1 MPRLYLIISF
11 FIVSFVSNGQVKTKK
26 LIEFADQQFK
36 KGDYIYAIDYYQQAL
51 IQDSNSL
58 ELQWKYAEVQRA
70 YKNYVAAEEYYAKVF
85 ARDDAKIFPASALY
99 LGLMQKQNANY
110 TKAFETFKL
119 AKRKYEKDKNSYLY
133 KKAVQEID
141 ATAWAIKNYS
151 DTLKSLKSLPD
162 EVNSVDAEFGH
173 TIRDNQLIFS
183 SLRAD
188 SVNSKEEAYSKQ
200 YKTRLYKSKIEKG
213 EFNQNERIDAL
224 MIEKL
229 NSGNGT
235 FSLDGSRY
243 YFSLCE
249 DESFNYKCK
258 ILVSNYQNGVWS
270 KIDTLNHLINEK
282 GKNSTMPFITKLN
295 EKEVLFFA
303 SDRTGTKGGLDIW
316 VADVNGSKIGDIQNL
331 SEINTIDNDLSP
343 WFDTTAN
350 RLYFSSSWH
359 YGFGGQDVFSTDYPF
374 SKIENIGQPTNSPAN
389 DLYFFKHKD
398 TIYVSSNRLGTRYS
412 KNPTCCS
419 DIFVK
424 YPLIKKSDIVSSNTI
439 DSLNTYISTSI
450 KKKLP
455 VKLYFQN
462 DRPNPDSW
470 EATTKLNYMSTY
482 KVYQENFEIYKS
494 EVGKG
499 LNLNVAQMKILD
511 LEYFF
516 KNDVDKGAKDLIEFT
531 ELIAK
536 ELASG
541 SRVIITIK
549 GFASPIAKTQY
560 NVNLTKRRIS
570 SLVNFFNE
578 YNYGELKNYL
588 NGSALNG
595 AKLSFE
601 FVPFGEFSA
610 DQTTSD
616 DFYNQKESVY
626 SKEASIERKL
636 HIEEVTFEKGKQIFP
651 LIAKNYVFNAG
662 VRKKG
667 EAIINEFTLI
677 NQSDELVIIKINS
690 NESELSLLPKS
701 YSIEPKSSLI
711 IPFTLN
717 TSKLIGFNR
726 KSFQIQV
733 GGFENQLELFITTEI
748 K

>member
-1 MPRLYLIISF
+1 MPRLYLIAC
-11 FIVSFVSNGQVKTKK
+11 FILVSLVSFTQVKTKK
-26 LIEFADQQFK
+26 LIEFADQQYK
-36 KGDYIYAIDYYQQAL
+36 KGDYVYAIDYYQQAL
-51 IQDSNSL
+51 KQDSNSL
-58 ELQWKYAEVQRA
+58 ELQWKFAEVQRA
-70 YKNYVAAEEYYAKVF
+70 YKNYVVAEEYYAKVF
-85 ARDDAKIFPASALY
+85 ARDDAKLYPASILY
-99 LGLMQKQNANY
+99 LGLMQKQNAKY
-110 TKAFETFKL
+110 PKAFETFKL
-119 AKRKYEKDKNSYLY
+119 AKRKYENDKNNYLY
-133 KKAVQEID
+133 KKAIQEID

-151 DTLKSLKSLPD
+151 DTLKSLESLPD
-162 EVNSVDAEFGH
+162 EVNSADAEFGH

-188 SVNSKEEAYSKQ
+188 SVNSKEEAYSKN
-200 YKTRLYKSKIEKG
+200 YKTRLYSSQIKNG
-213 EFNQNERIDAL
+213 EFKQNVRIDSL
-224 MIEKL
+224 VNEKL

-235 FSLDGSRY
+235 FSIDGSHF

-249 DESFNYKCK
+249 DEDYNYKCK
-258 ILVSNYQNGVWS
+258 ILVTNYSKGTWS
-270 KIDTLNHLINEK
+270 KIDTLGKEINEI
-282 GKNSTMPFITKLN
+282 GKNSTMPFISKMN

-303 SDRTGTKGGLDIW
+303 SDKKGSKGGLDIW
-316 VADVNGSKIGDIQNL
+316 SADVNGSKIENIQNL
-331 SEINTIDNDLSP
+331 SAINTIDNELSP
-343 WFDTTAN
+343 WYDSTYN

-359 YGFGGQDVFSTDYPF
+359 YGFGGQDVFYSDYPF
-374 SKIENIGQPTNSPAN
+374 TKIENVGLPINSPAN
-389 DLYFFKHKD
+389 DQYFFKHND

-424 YPLIKKSDIVSSNTI
+424 YPKLKNSEIISSNTI
-439 DSLNTYISTSI
+439 DSLNSTTSINI

-455 VKLYFQN
+455 VRLYFQN

-470 EATTKLNYMSTY
+470 ETTTKLNYMSTY
-482 KVYQENFEIYKS
+482 RLYQENFEVYKK

-499 LNLNVAQMKILD
+499 LNQNEAQKKILELD
-511 LEYFF
+511 YFF
-516 KNDVDKGAKDLIEFT
+516 KNDVDKGANDLIEFT
-531 ELIAK
+531 ELISK

-541 SRVIITIK
+541 SRVKITIK

-570 SLVNFFNE
+570 SLVNYFHE
-578 YNYGELKNYL
+578 YNHGELKNYL
-588 NGSALNG
+588 NGSAVNG

-616 DFYNQKESVY
+616 DFYNQKESVF

-636 HIEEVTFEKGKQIFP
+636 HIEEVTFEKGKQVFP
-651 LIAKNYVFNAG
+651 IIAKNYVFNAG
-662 VRKKG
+662 VRKNG
-667 EAIINEFTLI
+667 ETISSEFSVI
-677 NQSDELVIIKINS
+677 NQSDEKVTIEIIN
-690 NESELSLLPKS
+690 NESELKLFPKTF
-701 YSIEPKSSLI
+701 SIEPKASLI

-717 TSKLIGFNR
+717 SSKLKGFNR

-733 GGFENQLELFITTEI
+733 DGFENQLELFITTEI